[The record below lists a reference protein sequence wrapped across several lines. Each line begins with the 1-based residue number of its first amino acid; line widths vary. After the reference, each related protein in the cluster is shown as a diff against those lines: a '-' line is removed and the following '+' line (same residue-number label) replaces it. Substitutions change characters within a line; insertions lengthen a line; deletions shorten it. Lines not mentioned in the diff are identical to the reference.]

1 MFEAGDLVKFKSGNI
16 KHVREGVVIKVR
28 KTPDDFI
35 DAESNHLVEVL
46 WIDHQHMTQRYYD
59 CNLSLIARANK

>member
-1 MFEAGDLVKFKSGNI
+1 MFEIGDLVKFKSGNI

-35 DAESNHLVEVL
+35 DADSDHLVEVL
-46 WIDHQHMTQRYYD
+46 WIDHQMTQRYYD
-59 CNLSLIARANK
+59 TSLTIC